1 MEQKPQQDL
10 SLLPGIYYHPE
21 AAYASASYPDGTLLW
36 RHHWLHGKLHGV
48 CEEYWT
54 NGTPRWRRHY
64 LHGELHGLWELYY
77 KDGTLEG
84 RRHYLHRKAYGLWEE
99 YYKDGTPEKLA
110 WYSEGNQ
117 IPFFIEVLLGISI
130 LDI

>member
-1 MEQKPQQDL
+1 MEPDIKQDL
-10 SLLPGIYYHPE
+10 SLLPGGYYHPE
-21 AAYASASYPDGTLLW
+21 AAYASASYPNGTLLW
-36 RHHWLHGKLHGV
+36 RGHRIRQIPHGIW
-48 CEEYWT
+48 EEYWG

-64 LHGELHGLWELYY
+64 LHGEPHGLWEEYY
-77 KDGTLEG
+77 KDGILER

-110 WYSEGNQ
+110 WYSEGNR
-117 IPFFIEVLLGISI
+117 IPFFIEVLLGIPI